1 MAKDH
6 KFKDTGL
13 GTKSVTSPIC
23 AKFPPDI
30 DAIIR
35 ALPNRSEFVR
45 GAVMDALRKSGL
57 LERND
62 NDE

>member
-1 MAKDH
+1 MADH

-13 GTKSVTSPIC
+13 GTKSDTRPIC
-23 AKFPPDI
+23 AKFSPDI

-45 GAVMDALRKSGL
+45 SAVMDALKKSGL